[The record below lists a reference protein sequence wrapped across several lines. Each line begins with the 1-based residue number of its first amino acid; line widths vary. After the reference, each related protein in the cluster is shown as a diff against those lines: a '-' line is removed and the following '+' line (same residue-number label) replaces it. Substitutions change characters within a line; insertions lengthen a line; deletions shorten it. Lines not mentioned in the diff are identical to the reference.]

1 MTPPHFLAAGRRPA
15 FRPSTEL
22 GTALSPSKGRPAVR
36 GAAALF
42 ALLVTLMFPE
52 EARASFLS
60 PELEDKLA
68 TFLALFVIFV
78 VPVVL
83 IALFWMVH
91 VLPEKIAHKRHHP
104 QFEAIRTLCLLSLVF
119 GGLLWPI
126 AWIWAYTKPVMHKL
140 AYGTDKASHEEEA
153 EGAAWDQGKPAH
165 PAVLGLPDRLA
176 RLEQR
181 GIPASELK
189 ALRADLEALEAKY
202 VEGAR

>member
-1 MTPPHFLAAGRRPA
+1 
-15 FRPSTEL
+15 
-22 GTALSPSKGRPAVR
+22 
-36 GAAALF
+36 
-42 ALLVTLMFPE
+42 MFPE

-68 TFLALFVIFV
+68 TFLALFIIFV

-140 AYGTDKASHEEEA
+140 AYGTDKASPEEDA
-153 EGAAWDQGKPAH
+153 EGAAWDEGKGAH
-165 PAVLGLPDRLA
+165 AGGPGLHDRLA

-181 GIPASELK
+181 NIPASELK

-202 VEGAR
+202 AEEAR

>member
-1 MTPPHFLAAGRRPA
+1 MT
-15 FRPSTEL
+15 
-22 GTALSPSKGRPAVR
+22 
-36 GAAALF
+36 
-42 ALLVTLMFPE
+42 LVFPG

-140 AYGTDKASHEEEA
+140 AYGTDKASHEEDA
-153 EGAAWDQGKPAH
+153 EGAAWDEGKGLH
-165 PAVLGLPDRLA
+165 DAVGLHDRLA

-181 GIPASELK
+181 GIPASDLK

-202 VEGAR
+202 APEAP